1 MAEEQGSRIVGRLV
15 GRQHAGISEPLN
27 CPSHAG
33 AAEGGQ
39 PSAPA
44 SQPPAASISRPQT
57 NRANERATKRR
68 KRLGSSRHSTT
79 CALPNRVR
87 VHMPGG
93 KVSSARSSGQPA
105 LSTRARRSPR
115 IKSSVS
121 RWLTSTMECATSTS
135 AFASAWRSAPPSGSG
150 RSRSHSSGP
159 SHRAATP
166 ARCAE
171 VHASCGRARPSA
183 SPACSRA
190 ISPDRNTRRLA
201 VPFSLSEKEA
211 AVR

>member
-15 GRQHAGISEPLN
+15 GRQHAGISEPLT
-27 CPSHAG
+27 CPSHTG
-33 AAEGGQ
+33 VAEGGQ

-79 CALPNRVR
+79 CALPNKVR

-93 KVSSARSSGQPA
+93 KVSSVRSSGQPE

-115 IKSSVS
+115 ITSSVS

-135 AFASAWRSAPPSGSG
+135 AFASAWRSASAGSG
-150 RSRSHSSGP
+150 TEQEPFVGP
-159 SHRAATP
+159 EPQGGNPGPLCRG
-166 ARCAE
+166 ARFLRQGQAE
-171 VHASCGRARPSA
+171 HLASLLARNFPSPEYESTGRAV
-183 SPACSRA
+183 
-190 ISPDRNTRRLA
+190 LA
-201 VPFSLSEKEA
+201 QREGA

>member
-15 GRQHAGISEPLN
+15 GRQHAGISEPLT
-27 CPSHAG
+27 CPSHTG
-33 AAEGGQ
+33 VAEGGQ

-93 KVSSARSSGQPA
+93 KVSSVRSSGQPA
-105 LSTRARRSPR
+105 LSTRARRSPTDHELGLAMAHVNDGMRHVDER
-115 IKSSVS
+115 ICERLAKCSSIRFRDEQEPFVGPEPQGGNPGPLC
-121 RWLTSTMECATSTS
+121 RGARFLRQGQAEHL
-135 AFASAWRSAPPSGSG
+135 ASLLARNLPS
-150 RSRSHSSGP
+150 P
-159 SHRAATP
+159 EYETT
-166 ARCAE
+166 
-171 VHASCGRARPSA
+171 GRAV
-183 SPACSRA
+183 
-190 ISPDRNTRRLA
+190 LA
-201 VPFSLSEKEA
+201 QREGA